1 MIKWRSQISYVA
13 KLFEQ
18 LIILYKIESRI
29 YVEPEDDNK
38 TYSRNIRN
46 VWAKMHLSFV
56 LFFSV
61 FFPFYSTVIDSEIDS
76 I

>member
-46 VWAKMHLSFV
+46 VWAQMHLSFV
-56 LFFSV
+56 LFF
-61 FFPFYSTVIDSEIDS
+61 FFFSPFYSTVIDSEIDS